1 MVEPLTTTAATSTAS
16 TAAGAVTTAASG
28 IAESTGNWFTDTLMA
43 PFRWVGSFFSQSVE
57 AVTSIPRNLLGAVTG
72 AAKNIFSLSNVPL
85 LAALTG
91 AFTLMKTTFPEG
103 WRDVRV
109 AISGEDKATATRAI
123 EEISKDGLTGI
134 GFDSAKQAA
143 AITAAISGITGA
155 IGGGGLLAGGA
166 LIGGVGFLA
175 YQTLLA
181 PETPVA
187 TPAAKPAA
195 KPENAKT

>member
-1 MVEPLTTTAATSTAS
+1 MVEPLTTAAATSTAS
-16 TAAGAVTTAASG
+16 TAASAVTTAASD
-28 IAESTGNWFTDTLMA
+28 IAQSTGNWLTDTLMA
-43 PFRWVGSFFSQSVE
+43 PFRWLGSFFSAPFE
-57 AVTSIPRNLLGAVTG
+57 AIASIPRNLVGAGTGAV
-72 AAKNIFSLSNVPL
+72 KSIFSLSNIPL

-103 WRDVRV
+103 WRDARV
-109 AISGEDKATATRAI
+109 AILGEDKATATRAI
-123 EEISKDGLTGI
+123 EAISKDQLTGI
-134 GFDSAKQAA
+134 ALDSGKEAA

-181 PETPVA
+181 PETPAA
-187 TPAAKPAA
+187 TPAAKPVA
-195 KPENAKT
+195 KPENVKT